1 MSTYNKTNNDVKI
14 NLILIQKK
22 NIFKSFLKHYIF
34 INIYKIK
41 SNTNI
46 VQIEENDCF
55 SRIDGSWKIFHWK

>member
-1 MSTYNKTNNDVKI
+1 MSTFNKTNNDVK

-34 INIYKIK
+34 IIYVKQL

-46 VQIEENDCF
+46 VQIEENACF
-55 SRIDGSWKIFHWK
+55 SRIDGSWKIFHW